1 MKALLLFIA
10 SSMMYMSFAAE
21 AAGIFK
27 SVGGDVKIIKNGKN
41 SSTPKVGEKFFESD
55 TIKTGQGGSAGLI
68 FSDDTLVSVGQNAEF
83 TVKEYMFKPGDKKG
97 SFVGKIGKGTIA
109 CMTGL
114 IAKMNPESM
123 KVESKTATIGIRG
136 TYFVVE
142 AE

>member
-1 MKALLLFIA
+1 MKALAFLIV
-10 SSMMYMSFAAE
+10 SSFACVLFASE

-27 SVGGDVKIIKNGKN
+27 SVHGDVKIIKNGK
-41 SSTPKVGEKFFESD
+41 TPAVPKVGEKFFESD
-55 TIKTGQGGSAGLI
+55 MIKTGQNASAGLI

>member
-1 MKALLLFIA
+1 MLLF
-10 SSMMYMSFAAE
+10 SSKKTMKLVEVTSLLSQLRLPTSLVF
-21 AAGIFK
+21 
-27 SVGGDVKIIKNGKN
+27 
-41 SSTPKVGEKFFESD
+41 TPTNLEVEKKKFFESD
-55 TIKTGQGGSAGLI
+55 MIKTGQNASAGLI

-83 TVKEYMFKPGDKKG
+83 TIKEYMFKPGDKKG

-123 KVESKTATIGIRG
+123 KVESRTATIGIRG